1 MTVISRENYH
11 RVVWPLPCSDLLCV
25 GPATTR
31 KLNAYGVYT
40 IGELAAARS
49 DFLQGLLGKNGLMLR
64 AFARGE
70 DTSPVQHMDAKAAV
84 KSVGNSTTTPRDLV
98 DDTDVKVVFTVL
110 AESVARRMREQGLQG
125 RTVCISLRDKNLQTF
140 TRQHKLAAATD
151 VSTEILRAAMA
162 LFCANYRWGAPLR
175 SIGLSVTDFELEP
188 CVQFDLAHTQ
198 EQRERA
204 AKLERTVD
212 DLKRRFG
219 NYCIQ
224 RASLLGDTG
233 LSRFNP
239 HDDHTIHPVGF
250 LTGKEQAG

>member
-1 MTVISRENYH
+1 
-11 RVVWPLPCSDLLCV
+11 
-25 GPATTR
+25 
-31 KLNAYGVYT
+31 
-40 IGELAAARS
+40 
-49 DFLQGLLGKNGLMLR
+49 
-64 AFARGE
+64 
-70 DTSPVQHMDAKAAV
+70 
-84 KSVGNSTTTPRDLV
+84 
-98 DDTDVKVVFTVL
+98 
-110 AESVARRMREQGLQG
+110 
-125 RTVCISLRDKNLQTF
+125 
-140 TRQHKLAAATD
+140 
-151 VSTEILRAAMA
+151 MA

-250 LTGKEQAG
+250 LIGKEQAG

>member
-1 MTVISRENYH
+1 
-11 RVVWPLPCSDLLCV
+11 
-25 GPATTR
+25 
-31 KLNAYGVYT
+31 
-40 IGELAAARS
+40 
-49 DFLQGLLGKNGLMLR
+49 
-64 AFARGE
+64 
-70 DTSPVQHMDAKAAV
+70 
-84 KSVGNSTTTPRDLV
+84 
-98 DDTDVKVVFTVL
+98 
-110 AESVARRMREQGLQG
+110 
-125 RTVCISLRDKNLQTF
+125 
-140 TRQHKLAAATD
+140 
-151 VSTEILRAAMA
+151 MA
-162 LFCANYRWGAPLR
+162 LFRANYRWGAPLR

-239 HDDHTIHPVGF
+239 HDDHTIHPIGF

>member
-1 MTVISRENYH
+1 M
-11 RVVWPLPCSDLLCV
+11 
-25 GPATTR
+25 
-31 KLNAYGVYT
+31 
-40 IGELAAARS
+40 
-49 DFLQGLLGKNGLMLR
+49 
-64 AFARGE
+64 
-70 DTSPVQHMDAKAAV
+70 
-84 KSVGNSTTTPRDLV
+84 
-98 DDTDVKVVFTVL
+98 
-110 AESVARRMREQGLQG
+110 
-125 RTVCISLRDKNLQTF
+125 
-140 TRQHKLAAATD
+140 
-151 VSTEILRAAMA
+151 STEILQAGH
-162 LFCANYRWGAPLR
+162 GAVPCQLSLGR
-175 SIGLSVTDFELEP
+175 TLAQLGLSVTDFELEP

-250 LTGKEQAG
+250 LIGKEQAG